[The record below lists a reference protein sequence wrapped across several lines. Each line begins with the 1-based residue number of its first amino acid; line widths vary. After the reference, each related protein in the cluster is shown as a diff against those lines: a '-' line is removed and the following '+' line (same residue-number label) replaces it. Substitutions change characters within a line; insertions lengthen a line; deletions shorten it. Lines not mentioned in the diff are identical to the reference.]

1 MSLYKTL
8 NKTLI
13 DSTGQAIAITAG
25 FLAHSK
31 GKKTMDLAPFLPSI
45 CVVVALFM
53 EVSY

>member
-25 FLAHSK
+25 FLAHLK
-31 GKKTMDLAPFLPSI
+31 VKENNGFGAIFPSI

-53 EVSY
+53 DVSY